1 MFRIL
6 YNTNLKHISLK
17 TLSRLLQCWGG
28 NELFKLNRPAN
39 AALNS
44 SFLP

>member
-6 YNTNLKHISLK
+6 YDADLKDISL
-17 TLSRLLQCWGG
+17 TILSRLPQCGVG